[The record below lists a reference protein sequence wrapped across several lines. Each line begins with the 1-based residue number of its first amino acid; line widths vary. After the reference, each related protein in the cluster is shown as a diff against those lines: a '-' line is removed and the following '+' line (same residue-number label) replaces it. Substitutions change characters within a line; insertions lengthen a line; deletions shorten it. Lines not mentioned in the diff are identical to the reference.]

1 MENVNKRI
9 FGLDLVR
16 CIAILLVLIAHS
28 DFFFGPVF
36 KDTLIDKALGRLV
49 YYPFGFYGVE
59 IFFVLSGFL
68 IGRIIIKEIFEQ
80 GNWRNLLN
88 FYIRRWFRT
97 LPLYYLVMLVI
108 FLYPTGAEFSWT
120 NLLFLQNFNSEDL
133 GYYPVTWSL
142 SVEEWFYFTIPMVML
157 LYTFLL
163 KNKGPKTFMTIC
175 FGIIGISLALRILM
189 YFYGEQSFD
198 FGTRKQVFLRMDS
211 LIMGVILAG
220 VKFYFEDIYNYL
232 LSKRKKL
239 LIYSL
244 FGFILCEIWFAI
256 HNREALN
263 SSFFS
268 RTIYFNLVSIICSM
282 FMVSMDG
289 INLPKNKRLVKL
301 ISTISIISYSLYLL
315 HFKIYAI
322 VSDILTLNNLAIGI
336 LGYLLA
342 LSLTIVISF
351 FVNKYFEIPIMNL
364 RDNIKFLSRDGVK
377 RDVSKAKGA

>member
-175 FGIIGISLALRILM
+175 FWYYR
-189 YFYGEQSFD
+189 Y
-198 FGTRKQVFLRMDS
+198 
-211 LIMGVILAG
+211 
-220 VKFYFEDIYNYL
+220 
-232 LSKRKKL
+232 
-239 LIYSL
+239 
-244 FGFILCEIWFAI
+244 
-256 HNREALN
+256 
-263 SSFFS
+263 FFS
-268 RTIYFNLVSIICSM
+268 S
-282 FMVSMDG
+282 
-289 INLPKNKRLVKL
+289 
-301 ISTISIISYSLYLL
+301 
-315 HFKIYAI
+315 
-322 VSDILTLNNLAIGI
+322 
-336 LGYLLA
+336 
-342 LSLTIVISF
+342 
-351 FVNKYFEIPIMNL
+351 
-364 RDNIKFLSRDGVK
+364 
-377 RDVSKAKGA
+377 

>member
-1 MENVNKRI
+1 M
-9 FGLDLVR
+9 
-16 CIAILLVLIAHS
+16 
-28 DFFFGPVF
+28 
-36 KDTLIDKALGRLV
+36 

-351 FVNKYFEIPIMNL
+351 FVNKYFEIPVMNL